1 MMYAL
6 IKRSVMS
13 VTKSSLYPMVL
24 TDGEETLAD
33 LDETL
38 ALLAVDLKTDEYGN
52 RMNWKKREELIWN
65 IDNLLDARLDLM
77 NSVRAVKN

>member
-1 MMYAL
+1 
-6 IKRSVMS
+6 
-13 VTKSSLYPMVL
+13 MVL
-24 TDGEETLAD
+24 TNGEETLAD

>member
-1 MMYAL
+1 
-6 IKRSVMS
+6 
-13 VTKSSLYPMVL
+13 MVL
-24 TDGEETLAD
+24 TNGEETLAD

-52 RMNWKKREELIWN
+52 RMNWKKREELVWN
-65 IDNLLDARLDLM
+65 IDNLLDARLELM

>member
-1 MMYAL
+1 MYAP

-13 VTKSSLYPMVL
+13 VTKSSLYSMVL
-24 TDGEETLAD
+24 TNGEETLAD

-52 RMNWKKREELIWN
+52 RMTWKKREELIWN
-65 IDNLLDARLDLM
+65 IDNLLDARLELM

>member
-1 MMYAL
+1 
-6 IKRSVMS
+6 
-13 VTKSSLYPMVL
+13 MVL
-24 TDGEETLAD
+24 TNGEETLAD

-65 IDNLLDARLDLM
+65 IDNLLDARLELM

>member
-1 MMYAL
+1 
-6 IKRSVMS
+6 MS
-13 VTKSSLYPMVL
+13 VTKSSLYSMVL
-24 TDGEETLAD
+24 TNGEETLAD

-65 IDNLLDARLDLM
+65 IDNLLDARLELM
-77 NSVRAVKN
+77 NSESCKNDSV

>member
-1 MMYAL
+1 MYAP

-13 VTKSSLYPMVL
+13 VTKSSLYSMVL
-24 TDGEETLAD
+24 TNGEETLAD

-52 RMNWKKREELIWN
+52 RMNWKKREELVWN
-65 IDNLLDARLDLM
+65 IDNLLDARLELM

>member
-1 MMYAL
+1 
-6 IKRSVMS
+6 
-13 VTKSSLYPMVL
+13 MVL
-24 TDGEETLAD
+24 TNGEETLAD

-65 IDNLLDARLDLM
+65 IDNLLDARLELM
-77 NSVRAVKN
+77 NSFRAVKN

>member
-1 MMYAL
+1 
-6 IKRSVMS
+6 MS
-13 VTKSSLYPMVL
+13 VTKSSLYSMVL
-24 TDGEETLAD
+24 TNGEETLAD

-52 RMNWKKREELIWN
+52 RMTWKKREELIWN
-65 IDNLLDARLDLM
+65 IDNLLDARLELM

>member
-1 MMYAL
+1 
-6 IKRSVMS
+6 
-13 VTKSSLYPMVL
+13 MVL
-24 TDGEETLAD
+24 TNGEETLAD

-65 IDNLLDARLDLM
+65 IDNILDARLELM

>member
-1 MMYAL
+1 
-6 IKRSVMS
+6 
-13 VTKSSLYPMVL
+13 MVL
-24 TDGEETLAD
+24 TNGEETLAD

-65 IDNLLDARLDLM
+65 INNLLDARLELM

>member
-1 MMYAL
+1 
-6 IKRSVMS
+6 
-13 VTKSSLYPMVL
+13 MVL
-24 TDGEETLAD
+24 TNGEETLAD

-65 IDNLLDARLDLM
+65 IDNLLDARLELM
-77 NSVRAVKN
+77 NLKSCKTDSR

>member
-1 MMYAL
+1 MYAP

-13 VTKSSLYPMVL
+13 VTKSSLYSMVL
-24 TDGEETLAD
+24 TNGEETLAD

-65 IDNLLDARLDLM
+65 IDNLLDARLELM

>member
-1 MMYAL
+1 
-6 IKRSVMS
+6 
-13 VTKSSLYPMVL
+13 MVL
-24 TDGEETLAD
+24 TNGEETLAD

-65 IDNLLDARLDLM
+65 IDNLLDARLELM
-77 NSVRAVKN
+77 NSVSKINN

>member
-1 MMYAL
+1 
-6 IKRSVMS
+6 
-13 VTKSSLYPMVL
+13 MVL
-24 TDGEETLAD
+24 TNGEETLAD

-52 RMNWKKREELIWN
+52 RMTWKKREELIWN
-65 IDNLLDARLDLM
+65 IDNLLDARLELM

>member
-1 MMYAL
+1 
-6 IKRSVMS
+6 
-13 VTKSSLYPMVL
+13 MVL
-24 TDGEETLAD
+24 TNGEETLAD

-65 IDNLLDARLDLM
+65 IDNLLDARLELM
-77 NSVRAVKN
+77 NSESATTKKGDN

>member
-1 MMYAL
+1 
-6 IKRSVMS
+6 MS
-13 VTKSSLYPMVL
+13 VTKSSLYSMVL
-24 TDGEETLAD
+24 TNGEETLAD

-65 IDNLLDARLDLM
+65 IDNLLDARLELM